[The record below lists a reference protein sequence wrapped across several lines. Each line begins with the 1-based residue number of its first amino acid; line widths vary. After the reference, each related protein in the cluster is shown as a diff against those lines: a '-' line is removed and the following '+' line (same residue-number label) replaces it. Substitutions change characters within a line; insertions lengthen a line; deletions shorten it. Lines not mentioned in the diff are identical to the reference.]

1 MLTTKLTNIAEA
13 IRTKTGKTDKMLL
26 DTMPSEI
33 LSIETGGGE
42 GSNLDILRYVTNAG
56 IISLNVFG
64 KSDVVLNLDNVT
76 NFANMFSITTEENRN
91 NTVEHL
97 TINCPNLVTSFL
109 NTFVC
114 AYALRD
120 LTLKRIT
127 LNVNTQNVT
136 AFQSTFNCLIALEV
150 IDGFPLNLTK
160 ATTTLNIFN
169 YCNALKEVRFVENTI
184 SVAMNLNSC
193 GNLSNDTINSIID
206 GLVDLTGTTAQTLKF
221 NTAVRDALT
230 DEQIARVTSKNW
242 SLT

>member
-13 IRTKTGKTDKMLL
+13 IRSKTGKTDKMLL
-26 DTMPSEI
+26 DTMPNEI

-42 GSNLDILRYVTNAG
+42 SSNLDILRYVTNAV
-56 IISLNVFG
+56 ITSLNVFG
-64 KSDVVLNLDNVT
+64 KSEVELNLDSLT
-76 NFANMFSITTEENRN
+76 SFANMFSVTTEGNRN

-97 TINCPNLVTSFL
+97 TINCPNLVTSFI
-109 NTFVC
+109 NAFVC

-127 LNVNTQNVT
+127 LNVDTQNVVS
-136 AFQSTFNCLIALEV
+136 FQSTFNCLIALEV

-169 YCNALKEVRFVENTI
+169 YCNNLKEVRFAENTI
-184 SVAMNLNSC
+184 PVSIAFATS
-193 GNLSNDTINSIID
+193 GNLSNDTVNSIID
-206 GLVDLTGTTAQTLKF
+206 GLKDLTGTTAQTLKF
-221 NTAVRDALT
+221 NKSVRDALT